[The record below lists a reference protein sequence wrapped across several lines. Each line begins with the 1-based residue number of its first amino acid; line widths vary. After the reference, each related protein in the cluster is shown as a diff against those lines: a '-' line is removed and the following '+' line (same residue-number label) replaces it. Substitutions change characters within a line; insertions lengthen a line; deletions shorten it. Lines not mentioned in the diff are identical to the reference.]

1 MTDVWSIGF
10 ALAIIGMGGTLVTL
24 AFIGVLVVLLKRL
37 FPYAPEDAK

>member
-10 ALAIIGMGGTLVTL
+10 ALAILGMGGTLVTL
-24 AFIGVLVVLLKRL
+24 AFIALLVVLLKRV